1 MKILLLTSR
10 FPYPIEKGDKLRIY
24 HQIRL
29 LSRDHRI
36 ILFCLSDLPVPDP
49 DYQQIA
55 RYCEQIY
62 LFRLRKPGIYMAL
75 LKALFQQ
82 IPFQTA
88 YFFRPFLKRKLHKII
103 QKEQPELIYCQL
115 IRMAP
120 YTKGLHGTKTLDYMD
135 AFSAGMLRRAKEENG
150 LKKWLFHQEA
160 LRVSTY
166 ERKIYPE
173 FDHHTIIS
181 LPDRTCL
188 SLDKAQHITVVP
200 NGVDTEFF
208 SPQQNAIPKYEI
220 FFVGNMQYFPNITAV
235 KYLVRRI
242 MPLIWKQYPT
252 LKVMLAG
259 AQPDPEVLELKHDGK
274 VYVTGWLDDIRD
286 AYHNGQIFVAPL
298 FTGSG
303 QQNKILEAM
312 SMQRAVITTSMVNE
326 AIKASAGSE
335 VLLAERPEAFADHIS
350 HLLENPGNLKSLGK
364 KAREFVR
371 QHYSWESSVR
381 KLEALFMT

>member
-1 MKILLLTSR
+1 
-10 FPYPIEKGDKLRIY
+10 
-24 HQIRL
+24 
-29 LSRDHRI
+29 
-36 ILFCLSDLPVPDP
+36 
-49 DYQQIA
+49 
-55 RYCEQIY
+55 
-62 LFRLRKPGIYMAL
+62 MAL
-75 LKALFQQ
+75 IKALFQR

-88 YFFRPFLKRKLHKII
+88 YFYRPFLKRKLNQII
-103 QKEQPELIYCQL
+103 NMEQPELIYCQL

-120 YTKGLHGTKTLDYMD
+120 YVKGIDGKKALDYMD
-135 AFSAGMLRRAKEENG
+135 AFSTGMFRRAKEENG
-150 LKKWLFHQEA
+150 FKKWIFHQEA
-160 LRVSTY
+160 LRVSAY

-181 LPDRTCL
+181 LADRTRL
-188 SLDKAQHITVVP
+188 TLDKSQDISVVP

-208 SPQQNAIPKYEI
+208 SPDPNAIPGYEI

-242 MPLIWKQYPT
+242 MPLIWKRYPT

-259 AQPDPEVLELKHDGK
+259 AQPDPEVLKLKHDGK

-286 AYHNGQIFVAPL
+286 AYQNGQIFVAPL

-312 SMQRAVITTSMVNE
+312 SMERTVITTPMVNE
-326 AIKASAGSE
+326 AIGASAGSE
-335 VLLAERPEAFADHIS
+335 VLLAEQPDAFADHIRL
-350 HLLENPGNLKSLGK
+350 LLENPSKLNSLGTQ
-364 KAREFVR
+364 ARKFVR

-381 KLEALFMT
+381 KLETLFNT